1 MDDSKKINAIL
12 KEIYQYEKF
21 MKTPPQNT
29 EYKGYLIEKNLME
42 TFKKMI
48 FYEEL
53 KNQIS
58 DNLDFANTK
67 LLSFDK
73 MKENKE
79 KINFIIQTKFKNGKE
94 LKNALDDNQKFS
106 IITDSLWWK
115 ICKPENRNEDG
126 IKFIIKDNKIMIN
139 FNNNEKMTFDINNG
153 VIEKNTL
160 MNSTIKIKNEKID
173 IESKDKKPINKED
186 LINEIQLNSYSC
198 TKCKSEIE
206 LESITFNDEKTEDSI
221 TYICKEKCGKITE
234 NISE

>member
-73 MKENKE
+73 MKENK
-79 KINFIIQTKFKNGKE
+79 
-94 LKNALDDNQKFS
+94 
-106 IITDSLWWK
+106 
-115 ICKPENRNEDG
+115 
-126 IKFIIKDNKIMIN
+126 
-139 FNNNEKMTFDINNG
+139 
-153 VIEKNTL
+153 
-160 MNSTIKIKNEKID
+160 
-173 IESKDKKPINKED
+173 
-186 LINEIQLNSYSC
+186 
-198 TKCKSEIE
+198 
-206 LESITFNDEKTEDSI
+206 
-221 TYICKEKCGKITE
+221 
-234 NISE
+234 